1 MVAACSGGFGNHCAI
16 YFAIHHAN
24 NRATNQK
31 SPMAVLQSP
40 SKPEPGTSLF
50 SAQFVLLLAVTT
62 LFGLSFSTYFL
73 LPKFLAVELAADP
86 VTIGSV
92 TTIFWLASALTVPFV
107 GGQIDRRGRK
117 VFAAAGGLILALSC
131 AGFLWVDSV
140 GPLIWALRILQ
151 GIGFTLFY
159 IAVATLAT
167 DLSPPARLG
176 QALGIFGAVMIF
188 TNAVGPAFA
197 EWTSEHFG
205 WRTVFAATA
214 VTSVLAAVFSRLI
227 HEQRHAPPAGGQHTS
242 LLAVLRRPGMLP
254 VTIISAMVGWVFGT
268 LFTFYQPW
276 ALSLGIKK
284 VAIYLVAY
292 AVAAVAVRVLCGDL
306 ADRLGRLRVVRA
318 MLLIYVLAP
327 LALIWLDYFGLFIA
341 GAVLGLTQGIY
352 YPALNAVA
360 IDLATPA
367 ERGKVM
373 AAYNGAFN
381 LGLSAAG
388 LVLGHVVIATDYRT
402 VFVLACVVSMAA
414 FGLLALMPAR
424 GNAGRVG

>member
-1 MVAACSGGFGNHCAI
+1 M
-16 YFAIHHAN
+16 
-24 NRATNQK
+24 
-31 SPMAVLQSP
+31 
-40 SKPEPGTSLF
+40 F

-159 IAVATLAT
+159 VAVATLAT

-197 EWTSEHFG
+197 EWASEYFG
-205 WRTVFAATA
+205 WKTVFAATA

-227 HEQRHAPPAGGQHTS
+227 PEHRHAPAGGQHAS
-242 LLAVLRRPGMLP
+242 LLHVLRRPGMLP
-254 VTIISAMVGWVFGT
+254 VTIASAMVGWAFGT

-276 ALSLGIKK
+276 ALSLGIQK

-292 AVAAVAVRVLCGDL
+292 AVAAVSVRVVCGDL

-388 LVLGHVVIATDYRT
+388 LVLGHVVIATGYRT
-402 VFVLACVVSMAA
+402 VFALASLVSIAA
-414 FGLLALMPAR
+414 FGLLAMTPDR
-424 GNAGRVG
+424 GRAGR

>member
-1 MVAACSGGFGNHCAI
+1 MDVPQPPSEFAAGSSVFN
-16 YFAIHHAN
+16 
-24 NRATNQK
+24 T
-31 SPMAVLQSP
+31 
-40 SKPEPGTSLF
+40 
-50 SAQFVLLLAVTT
+50 QFLLLLGVTT
-62 LFGLSFSTYFL
+62 LFGMSFSTYFL

-117 VFAAAGGLILALSC
+117 LFAAAGGLILALSC
-131 AGFLWVDSV
+131 AGFLWVDAV
-140 GPLIWALRILQ
+140 GPLIWVLRIFQ

-159 IAVATLAT
+159 VAVATLAT

-188 TNAVGPAFA
+188 TNAVGPSFA
-197 EWTSEHFG
+197 EWASELFG
-205 WRTVFAATA
+205 WRTVFATTA
-214 VTSVLAAVFSRLI
+214 VTSLLAAAFSRFVAE
-227 HEQRHAPPAGGQHTS
+227 HRHAPLGVKHAS
-242 LLAVLRRPGMLP
+242 LLQVLRRPGMLP
-254 VTIISAMVGWVFGT
+254 VTLASALVGWAFGT

-292 AVAAVAVRVLCGDL
+292 AVAAVSVRVLCGDL
-306 ADRLGRLRVVRA
+306 ADRLGRLKVVRA
-318 MLLIYVLAP
+318 MLVLYVLAP
-327 LALIWLDYFGLFIA
+327 LTLVWLDFFGLFAA
-341 GAVLGLTQGIY
+341 GAVLGLVQGIY
-352 YPALNAVA
+352 YPALNAAA
-360 IDLATPA
+360 IDLAVPA

-388 LVLGHVVIATDYRT
+388 LALGHLVIATGYRS
-402 VFVLACVVSMAA
+402 VFWLSCVVCVAA
-414 FGLLALMPAR
+414 FALLARTPAQ
-424 GNAGRVG
+424 ASPQV

>member
-1 MVAACSGGFGNHCAI
+1 MTAAEPP
-16 YFAIHHAN
+16 
-24 NRATNQK
+24 RALD
-31 SPMAVLQSP
+31 PA
-40 SKPEPGTSLF
+40 TSLF
-50 SAQFVLLLAVTT
+50 TSEFVLLLAVTSV
-62 LFGLSFSTYFL
+62 FGLSFSTYFL
-73 LPKFLAVELAADP
+73 LPKFLSVELAADP

-92 TTIFWLASALTVPFV
+92 TTIFWLASVLVVPYV
-107 GGQIDRRGRK
+107 GGQIDRHGRK
-117 VFAAAGGLILALSC
+117 LFAAAGGLILAVAC

-140 GPLIWALRILQ
+140 GPLIWVLRVLQ
-151 GIGFTLFY
+151 GFGFTFFY
-159 IAVATLAT
+159 LAVATLAT
-167 DLSPPARLG
+167 DLAPPARLG

-205 WRTVFAATA
+205 WQAVFAATA
-214 VTSVLAAVFSRLI
+214 AAAFLAAGLSHFIPERR
-227 HEQRHAPPAGGQHTS
+227 QAPAGGNHAS
-242 LLAVLRRPGMLP
+242 LLQVLRRPGMMP
-254 VTIISAMVGWVFGT
+254 VILASALVGWAFGT

-276 ALSLGIKK
+276 ALALGIDK

-292 AVAAVAVRVLCGDL
+292 AVAAVAVRVVFGDL

-318 MLLIYVLAP
+318 MLLLYVLAP
-327 LALIWLDYFGLFIA
+327 LTLIWLDFFGLFIA

-360 IDLATPA
+360 IDCATPA

-388 LVLGHVVIATDYRT
+388 LVLGYVVIATDYRT
-402 VFVLACVVSMAA
+402 VFALASVVCIAA
-414 FGLLALMPAR
+414 CGLLALAR
-424 GNAGRVG
+424 ERSGPGSGTPVEDLPEVPRDK

>member
-1 MVAACSGGFGNHCAI
+1 MTVVPPPSAPAAV
-16 YFAIHHAN
+16 
-24 NRATNQK
+24 
-31 SPMAVLQSP
+31 P
-40 SKPEPGTSLF
+40 SLF
-50 SAQFVLLLAVTT
+50 SGQFLLLLVVTT

-73 LPKFLAVELAADP
+73 LPKYLSVELAADP

-117 VFAAAGGLILALSC
+117 VFAAIGGSILAASC

-140 GPLIWALRILQ
+140 GPLIWALRMLQ

-159 IAVATLAT
+159 VALATLAT

-205 WRTVFAATA
+205 WKTVFAATA
-214 VTSVLAAVFSRLI
+214 VTSVLATVFSRLI
-227 HEQRHAPPAGGQHTS
+227 PEHQHAPAGAYHAS
-242 LLAVLRRPGMLP
+242 LLQVLRRPGMMP
-254 VTIISAMVGWVFGT
+254 VTIASAMVGWAFGT
-268 LFTFYQPW
+268 MFTFYQPW
-276 ALSLGIKK
+276 ALSLGIDK

-292 AVAAVAVRVLCGDL
+292 AVAAVSVRVVFGDL

-318 MLLIYVLAP
+318 MLVLYVLAP
-327 LALIWLDYFGLFIA
+327 ITLIWLDYFGLFIA

-381 LGLSAAG
+381 LGLSVAG
-388 LVLGHVVIATDYRT
+388 LVLGHVVIATNYST
-402 VFVLACVVSMAA
+402 VFALASLVSVAA
-414 FGLLALMPAR
+414 FGLLALTPER
-424 GNAGRVG
+424 VSGGGLAGSRSGTER